1 MRLTDGVSDA
11 LKLSRDL
18 HRSVS
23 DLQKKIDE
31 LEFLICEI
39 DDRCKIEFFGRGEH
53 DKERSQEGIKAN

>member
-39 DDRCKIEFFGRGEH
+39 DDRCKIEFFGGKDDEG
-53 DKERSQEGIKAN
+53 RSQEGIKAD